1 MAHGVIKS
9 IFMRAFVEGALSLDL
24 PHIYTLYFPNPFIN
38 HLSSPLYR
46 ICKFPFIRFQA
57 FALLFGIGVSTERVE
72 LKFGLD
78 FISPFFY
85 HSFLSLASFSY
96 SFSSSCETTS
106 RTSTPLLMKNG
117 P

>member
-9 IFMRAFVEGALSLDL
+9 IFMRAFVEGALYLDL

-85 HSFLSLASFSY
+85 HSFLSLSSFSY
-96 SFSSSCETTS
+96 YFRNYCKTTFQPLS
-106 RTSTPLLMKNG
+106 PLLMRG
-117 P
+117 